1 MESSVD
7 YKLQYSR
14 FKGADWFENIYKK
27 DILVIGTGGIG
38 SWLNVLLSRTGCNL
52 HIFDYDLVEEHNIS
66 GQLFKMTDSGTE
78 KTEAIKNIIKEF
90 SGECEVE
97 LYTKY
102 EESSITNDI
111 VLSAVDNMAARK
123 LAFTKWKA
131 NLSEVEDKSKCI
143 FIDGRLLAEQLQIF
157 SIRGDD
163 DVSIERYKNE
173 FLFSDAEVDEEDCTY
188 KQTSHCAA
196 MIASHMTAF
205 LTNFL
210 GENYRRIPFFYSY
223 IIQLNNTETYD

>member
-1 MESSVD
+1 MENSVD

-14 FKGADWFENIYKK
+14 FKGAAWFENIYKR

-52 HIFDYDLVEEHNIS
+52 HIFDFDVVEEHNIS
-66 GQLFKMTDSGTE
+66 GQLFKINDSGTE
-78 KTEAIKNIIKEF
+78 KTEAIKNLIKEV

-97 LYTKY
+97 TYGKY
-102 EESSITNDI
+102 LPDSITNDI
-111 VLSAVDNMAARK
+111 VLSAVDNMATRR
-123 LAFTKWKA
+123 LAFTKWVE
-131 NLSEVEDKSKCI
+131 NLNEVEDRSKCI

-157 SIRGDD
+157 CIKGNDEEA
-163 DVSIERYKNE
+163 INKYEKEY
-173 FLFSDAEVDEEDCTY
+173 LFSDDVVDEEDCTY